1 MNYKLICIDMDGTLL
16 SDAKKVPEE
25 NIIAIKKAR
34 ELGVKIAITTGRM
47 FTSARYFAE
56 LIEAF
61 GPVIASNGA
70 YIREHDG
77 EKEIEKYILGK
88 ENALNILEVLKNY
101 DINTFFN
108 THLGIVTNKPVAD
121 GNTYM
126 EMNKKLPEDLKI
138 KFFVYDDLKNGIE
151 IHHEEIL
158 KCICIDKDLDKI
170 SEIKKEILKIPNLEV
185 VSSHLDNFEI
195 MTKGVSKGR
204 AVEAI
209 AKYYKIKREEII
221 CIGDGENDL
230 SMIEFAGLGIA
241 MGNASDE
248 VKAVAGYTTDTNE
261 NAGVA
266 KAIEKF
272 ILS

>member
-16 SDAKKVPEE
+16 NEEKRVPEE
-25 NIIAIKKAR
+25 NIIAIKKAK
-34 ELGVKIAITTGRM
+34 ELGVKIAITTGRI
-47 FTSARYFAE
+47 FTSSRYFAE
-56 LIEAF
+56 LIGVS
-61 GPVIASNGA
+61 GPIISSNGA

-77 EKEIEKYILGK
+77 EEEIEKYILGK
-88 ENALNILEVLKNY
+88 ENALNILEVLKKY

-108 THLGIVTNKPVAD
+108 THLSIVTNKPMPN

-126 EMNKKLPEDLKI
+126 EMNKELPKELQI
-138 KFFVYDDLKNGIE
+138 KFFIYDDLRNGIE
-151 IHHEEIL
+151 NHHEEIL
-158 KCICIDKDLDKI
+158 KCICIDKDVDKI
-170 SEIKKEILKIPNLEV
+170 SEIKKEILKIPNIEV
-185 VSSHLDNFEI
+185 VSSYPDNFEI

-204 AVEAI
+204 AVESI
-209 AKYYKIKREEII
+209 AKYYNIKREEII

-230 SMIEFAGLGIA
+230 SMIAFAGLGIA

-248 VKAVAGYTTDTNE
+248 VKAAAGYTTDTNE

-266 KAIEKF
+266 KAIERF